1 MTHHYDH
8 DAFPTD
14 ARIRAVGELLARGIR
29 RLHQQRREGIC
40 ANPARASLDLPA
52 HPSVNAPG
60 APRACAKEA

>member
-1 MTHHYDH
+1 MTHQYH
-8 DAFPTD
+8 DAFPPD
-14 ARIRAVGELLARGIR
+14 ARIRAIGELLARGTH

-60 APRACAKEA
+60 APRARAKEA